1 MSNYHVTQH
10 SKNVKLGGMPTTTS
24 SSDTC
29 PTSCPLKAYVDPNTG
44 KRVAP
49 CYAEHGHLGM
59 HWRAVDAGKRGG
71 SWADL
76 LAKVRKFDQGIWR
89 HNQAGDLPI
98 DDTDGI
104 RALIRANRKKGG
116 FTYTHH
122 NPVEHSD
129 IIKECNDGGFT
140 VNISANN
147 LDQADQYAQ
156 LDIAPVVTLLPDDSA
171 KVRYTPAGRKVVRCP
186 AETSKKVT
194 CRSCRLCQKVDRP
207 IIGFVAHGS
216 GKKYV
221 EAVAIKEN
229 MFNNLPIYRSN

>member
-1 MSNYHVTQH
+1 MSNYHVTEI
-10 SKNVKLGGMPTTTS
+10 SSNKKTGRMPVTTS

-29 PTSCPLKAYVDPNTG
+29 PSDCPLKSKG
-44 KRVAP
+44 
-49 CYAEHGHLGM
+49 CYAKHGHLGM

-76 LAKVRKFDQGIWR
+76 LASVRRFDQGIWR

-129 IIKECNDGGFT
+129 IIKECNDGGVT
-140 VNISANN
+140 INISANN
-147 LDQADQYAQ
+147 LDQADKYAS

-194 CRSCRLCQKVDRP
+194 CKSCRLCQKVDRP

-216 GKKYV
+216 GKKYTQN
-221 EAVAIKEN
+221 VAMGAN
-229 MFNNLPIYRSN
+229 